1 MTKGPTMQNTNL
13 NFDRITFDEQ
23 LILGQAC
30 IRHMAMPVA
39 LIVGFVARGMQA
51 EDIIE
56 IYPCLEKEDIEQA
69 LEYATWLVSRRVY
82 PHKN

>member
-1 MTKGPTMQNTNL
+1 MIKGTAMQNTNL
-13 NFDRITFDEQ
+13 NFDRITFDDQ
-23 LILGQAC
+23 LIIGQAC

-39 LIVGFVARGMQA
+39 LIVNLVAHGMQA

-56 IYPCLEKEDIEQA
+56 IYPCLEKEDIELA
-69 LEYATWLVSRRVY
+69 LAYTTWLVSRRVY

>member
-1 MTKGPTMQNTNL
+1 MTKGPVMQNTNL

-23 LILGQAC
+23 LIIGQAC
-30 IRHMAMPVA
+30 IRHMAIPVA
-39 LIVGFVARGMQA
+39 HIVDLVTHGMQA

-56 IYPCLEKEDIEQA
+56 VYPCLEREDIEQA
-69 LEYATWLVSRRVY
+69 LEYASWLVSKRVY